1 MKNSPFFKQV
11 ELMLRTI
18 PHIAAEKCFGLKGG
32 TAINLFVRDMP
43 RLSVDIDLT
52 YLPIEPREQSLKE
65 IGFALRRISNAI
77 ERTISGVKVQ
87 VGYAIGNKNITKIF
101 VRNAESQIKIEPN
114 LVIRGAIFPCSER
127 TLCKKAEEAFGLS
140 VSTTTLSFAD
150 LYGGKICAALDRQH
164 PRDLFDIH
172 LLMETEGITD
182 QVRKAFVVYLASH
195 DRPMTE
201 LIDPTRK
208 DIRRIFE
215 NEFSG
220 MASTSVIYDDLMA
233 AREKLIAIIKKDL
246 TESERKFLVSVKEMA
261 PQWNLLGLDGI
272 DKLPSI
278 QWKLLNLQKM
288 SKKKHAEALARLK
301 FKLGL

>member
-1 MKNSPFFKQV
+1 M
-11 ELMLRTI
+11 
-18 PHIAAEKCFGLKGG
+18 
-32 TAINLFVRDMP
+32 
-43 RLSVDIDLT
+43 
-52 YLPIEPREQSLKE
+52 Y
-65 IGFALRRISNAI
+65 
-77 ERTISGVKVQ
+77 
-87 VGYAIGNKNITKIF
+87 KNITKIF